1 VAAIP
6 NGERLRFGIVQGRL
20 IRPPAG
26 QLQWFPQ
33 EHWEAEFFLAS
44 ALGIDFVELIAER
57 THNPENPIWSDAGN
71 RRILDLVARNGL
83 STHAFCTD
91 YIIDHE
97 LAGSADVLAK
107 TLELVDRGGAIGCEK
122 FILPMFE
129 HSQLTVANLESYVAP
144 LRAIADR
151 MAAYGIRACLET
163 ELPGADLIKALDRI
177 DHPAVSV
184 VFDTGNRAAFGQD
197 LAADIAMLGDRISH
211 VHIKDKNA
219 ANQNVVLGTGL
230 VNFQQVF
237 EALAGIGYNGPY
249 TFETNRG
256 KDPIRTAAY
265 NIALVRYFHS
275 EAFST

>member
-1 VAAIP
+1 MTT
-6 NGERLRFGIVQGRL
+6 NGESLRFGIVQGRL

-33 EHWEAEFFLAS
+33 EHWEREFFLAS

-57 THNPENPIWSDAGN
+57 VHNPENPIWSDDGN
-71 RRILDLVARNGL
+71 RRILEVVARNGL

-97 LAGSADVLAK
+97 LVGSFDVLAK
-107 TLELVDRGGAIGCEK
+107 TFELIDRGGALGCDK
-122 FILPMFE
+122 FVLPMFE
-129 HSQLTVANLESYVAP
+129 RSQLTVANAETYVAP
-144 LRAIADR
+144 LREIADR
-151 MAAYGIRACLET
+151 AAAFGIHACLET
-163 ELPGADLIKALDRI
+163 ELASADLIRVLDRI

-184 VFDTGNRAAFGQD
+184 VFDTGNRAAFGHD
-197 LAADIAMLGDRISH
+197 LATDIAMLGDRIGH

-219 ANQNVVLGTGL
+219 ANQNVILGTGL

-237 EALAGIGYNGPY
+237 EALAGIGYGGPY

-265 NIALVRYFHS
+265 NIALVRYFHG
-275 EAFST
+275 EACST